1 MQPSSWRQ
9 QSCIRVL
16 KVQPGWEIILPMTW
30 CLWLYGLFHSL
41 ACPKIKFKPS
51 LLIQHLGV
59 LARASGEN
67 TLKRRGSLPAPT
79 RTGTNVG
86 VSVDAL
92 TPAAHGPT
100 MPGRTPQPAGD
111 PQGAAPPL
119 LSPPHPHKTGTSSW
133 ALSLLPALLTRR
145 GETPLPAGSRAQ
157 NTFPLLNFWAYR
169 PISTKSDWTY
179 MLFENWWFSVK
190 KRNPSR
196 VFFLLFLWASGSIIG
211 IGIGYLLIISNYAC
225 IFHSVLF

>member
-16 KVQPGWEIILPMTW
+16 KVQPGWEIILPVTW

-111 PQGAAPPL
+111 PQGAAPPSSPPPPPQDRDQL
-119 LSPPHPHKTGTSSW
+119 LGLITSSCPAYQERWDPAACWLTSTKHLSPP
-133 ALSLLPALLTRR
+133 
-145 GETPLPAGSRAQ
+145 
-157 NTFPLLNFWAYR
+157 
-169 PISTKSDWTY
+169 
-179 MLFENWWFSVK
+179 
-190 KRNPSR
+190 
-196 VFFLLFLWASGSIIG
+196 
-211 IGIGYLLIISNYAC
+211 
-225 IFHSVLF
+225 